1 MILPVMIKEMHSM
14 TTETATRPT
23 EQPTGPLSVFTAHPA
38 SVNETYFEHMG
49 VALSF
54 SAKLL
59 FAGSVCLVHALLPFL
74 FEKTGSR
81 QVENLHQIMV
91 ANRIRNQA

>member
-1 MILPVMIKEMHSM
+1 M
-14 TTETATRPT
+14 TTETISKPATT
-23 EQPTGPLSVFTAHPA
+23 STGPLSIFTAHPA

-49 VALSF
+49 VAFRF
-54 SAKLL
+54 SVTLL
-59 FAGSVCLVHALLPFL
+59 FAGLVCLVHAVLPFL

-81 QVENLHQIMV
+81 QVEHLHQIMV

>member
-1 MILPVMIKEMHSM
+1 M
-14 TTETATRPT
+14 TTRTATKPAPQSAGR
-23 EQPTGPLSVFTAHPA
+23 LSIFTAHPA

-54 SAKLL
+54 SAKLI

-81 QVENLHQIMV
+81 QVEALHRTMV
-91 ANRIRNQA
+91 TNRIRNQA